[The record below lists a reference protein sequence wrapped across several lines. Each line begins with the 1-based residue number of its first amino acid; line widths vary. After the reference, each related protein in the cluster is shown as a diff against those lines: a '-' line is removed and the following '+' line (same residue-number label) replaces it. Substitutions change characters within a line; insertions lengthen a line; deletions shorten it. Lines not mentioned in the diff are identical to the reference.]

1 MYDIALSVS
10 AIARSG
16 TRADVAWM
24 IAPTV
29 SDEALAFTPGGGRL
43 GTLANG
49 AFDGLLADIAARQL
63 PAGRIVSHSVT
74 ELESVMSG
82 LPVGTSVDFLIV
94 PAAQFPAS
102 LWTQLL
108 ERQAVVITATLAS
121 GDVSDVRVATHSDA
135 SEAERELLVAGRL
148 SIHRDDA
155 TVTTVLAPVTRLVV
169 AGAGPIAEALAAQ
182 GRLRGWKVALESRP
196 DMVAGLAA
204 RLSWLDAIV
213 VMGHEIEPSG
223 RCLMAALESE
233 AGYIGALGSQ
243 AMQEARADWLT
254 YREVTDLSRVHGPA
268 GLNIGARNP
277 VEIAV
282 SIVAQIV
289 AESPRD

>member
-1 MYDIALSVS
+1 MYDIALSVA

-16 TRADVAWM
+16 TRAYVAWM
-24 IAPTV
+24 IAPTA

-43 GTLANG
+43 GSLASG
-49 AFDGLLADIAARQL
+49 AFDGLLGDVAARQL
-63 PAGRIVSHSVT
+63 SQGRLMSHSVT

-82 LPVGTSVDFLIV
+82 LPVGSSVEFLIV
-94 PAAQFPAS
+94 PAAQFPAD
-102 LWTQLL
+102 LWNQLL
-108 ERQAVVITATLAS
+108 ERQSVAITATLAD
-121 GDVSDVRVATHSDA
+121 GEVTEVRVATSADA
-135 SEAERELLVAGRL
+135 SESERELLSAGRL
-148 SIHRDDA
+148 ATHRSD
-155 TVTTVLAPVTRLVV
+155 TTITTVLAPVTRLVV

-182 GRLRGWKVALESRP
+182 GRLMGWKVALESRP

-243 AMQEARADWLT
+243 AMQEARADWLA

-289 AESPRD
+289 AETPRD